1 MTKITLNAFSLSLLT
16 LLAVACGDA
25 GDAQF
30 DEDPGFGEELVGEE
44 GDNNGDAN
52 LEDGDG
58 NEQNPDD
65 EEVVDGPACGDG
77 VLDADEQCDDGNF
90 EDADG
95 CSSAC
100 ELEAIE
106 VEGQISIDLIIDD
119 LNSNEQPLEDSCSG
133 AIELKIDNGQVTGKG
148 RCFLDANANF
158 LDYVLDADVDANGV
172 VTGEIDVILNGKSH
186 ILSIEG
192 LLEDGVL
199 SLQFDGV
206 TLVIQNIRALWNGD
220 VDADLN

>member
-1 MTKITLNAFSLSLLT
+1 MTKITLNAFSLSLLA

-44 GDNNGDAN
+44 GDAN

-58 NEQNPDD
+58 NDDEQNPGE

-77 VLDADEQCDDGNF
+77 ILDADEQCDDGNS

-100 ELEAIE
+100 ELEALE
-106 VEGQISIDLIIDD
+106 VEGQISIDIIIDD
-119 LNSNEQPLEDSCSG
+119 LNSNEDPLEDSCSG
-133 AIELKIDNGQVTGKG
+133 AIELEIDNGQVAGEG

-186 ILSIEG
+186 ILAIEG
-192 LLEDGVL
+192 LLDNGVL
-199 SLQFDGV
+199 SLEFDGV
-206 TLVIQNIRALWNGD
+206 TLVIQNIRAIWNGK
-220 VDADLN
+220 VHAELN